1 MAIIKIESEDSVI
14 TSSLIKELSF
24 DDQTAIGTIKLDYYY
39 LMAMVDK
46 LMKKIPE
53 EQLQNNDSLG
63 EQVLRNFIVETMQLT
78 DKLAKISADCDKE
91 EAVEEAN
98 NIVTEGDND

>member
-46 LMKKIPE
+46 LMNKIPE
-53 EQLQNNDSLG
+53 EQLQDIDSLG
-63 EQVLRNFIVETMQLT
+63 EQVIRNFIVETMQLT
-78 DKLAKISADCDKE
+78 DKLAKISDDCDKE

-98 NIVTEGDND
+98 DIVTEENNA